1 MLMGYETG
9 SPESVLPSP
18 SNVAPDIFKS
28 QFTPPTVSDGDGKS
42 SIPLELEVNDSSSS
56 SDDDN
61 PFNPDL
67 SASESDEHNRQTRWS
82 APDDRP
88 PSFGSAPHQAPSPDG
103 SSTSSSSPDRNMRSI
118 GGTAPD
124 TYPSPDSSHH
134 AIHVRQP
141 VQPGSRL
148 EASTSPPSRRDKKPP
163 PPPKS
168 HHGRR
173 ISSTTAEPPETG
185 RSQSTNRLSIHGSP
199 HSLMPG
205 GLHPSTVS
213 LPSTADYSGS
223 VDNHRATEPTGSLTR
238 SHSQNKRPPTPPLSR
253 RQSQMRRSKS
263 TQSKHHRLT
272 MSSYERDS
280 GSNDGSRPPSPG
292 LSTPSTRSLARNRLS
307 MPPPSSGDFQ
317 PITPLADVPSNL
329 SPPPTSR
336 PSSLK
341 AGRRASSY
349 GTPGTAAGSTG
360 PPPPPPPRRTRDSM
374 IRSSDSVP
382 PKVENQPPSNA
393 LDILADLTKL
403 QKEVDDLRGSYEN
416 RK

>member
-1 MLMGYETG
+1 M
-9 SPESVLPSP
+9 
-18 SNVAPDIFKS
+18 D
-28 QFTPPTVSDGDGKS
+28 D
-42 SIPLELEVNDSSSS
+42 SS

-67 SASESDEHNRQTRWS
+67 SASDSDGHNRQTRWS
-82 APDDRP
+82 ASDDRP
-88 PSFGSAPHQAPSPDG
+88 PSFGSAPHPAPSPDG
-103 SSTSSSSPDRNMRSI
+103 SSASSISPDRGMHSI

-124 TYPSPDSSHH
+124 TSPDSSHH
-134 AIHVRQP
+134 AIQVRQTVP
-141 VQPGSRL
+141 PGSRL
-148 EASTSPPSRRDKKPP
+148 EASASPPSRRDKKPP

-173 ISSTTAEPPETG
+173 ISSTAVEPETG
-185 RSQSTNRLSIHGSP
+185 RSRSTNRLSVHGSN
-199 HSLMPG
+199 SVMPG
-205 GLHPSTVS
+205 ASPSTVS

-223 VDNHRATEPTGSLTR
+223 VDNQRATEPSDSLSR

-253 RQSQMRRSKS
+253 RHSQMRRSKS
-263 TQSKHHRLT
+263 TQSKHNRLT
-272 MSSYERDS
+272 MSSYEPDS

-292 LSTPSTRSLARNRLS
+292 PSTRSLARKRIS
-307 MPPPSSGDFQ
+307 MPPPSSDFH
-317 PITPLADVPSNL
+317 PITPLADVSSNL
-329 SPPPTSR
+329 SPPTTSR
-336 PSSLK
+336 PASLK

-349 GTPGTAAGSTG
+349 GTPGNAGSPG

-382 PKVENQPPSNA
+382 VPKVENQPPSNA

-403 QKEVDDLRGSYEN
+403 QKEVDDLRGHYEN